1 MVKTHFQIH
10 ANPGNW
16 VYQYW
21 DKVLCSRFARP
32 AFLCQPAF
40 GKKAKLC
47 SFFLIFCDF
56 CIKILAKTSE
66 KGHFALLSGAIAP
79 KSWSKYTTSP

>member
-1 MVKTHFQIH
+1 MVKTHFQMH

-21 DKVLCSRFARP
+21 DKVLCSRCARP

-40 GKKAKLC
+40 GKKAK
-47 SFFLIFCDF
+47 
-56 CIKILAKTSE
+56 
-66 KGHFALLSGAIAP
+66 
-79 KSWSKYTTSP
+79 